1 MARKHTTKAEN
12 PYKAIFENPKHRIM
26 FILWS
31 MSSGLLLFGYFG
43 VSNWLPSY
51 LETELGIK
59 FKEMALYM
67 AGTYLTMMF
76 AKVIAGFMAD
86 KIGRKI
92 VFAFGTMGTALFIP
106 FLVYMHTP
114 ENIGWLMITFGF
126 IRYSL
131 CHQCYLSDRELPD
144 SYSRDSYWR
153 CL

>member
-1 MARKHTTKAEN
+1 

-76 AKVIAGFMAD
+76 AKVVAGLVAD
-86 KIGRKI
+86 RIGRKI
-92 VFAFGTMGTALFIP
+92 VFAFGTMGT
-106 FLVYMHTP
+106 
-114 ENIGWLMITFGF
+114 
-126 IRYSL
+126 
-131 CHQCYLSDRELPD
+131 
-144 SYSRDSYWR
+144 
-153 CL
+153 